1 MNSSIKIFSLILFQI
16 LIVACDSG
24 PSENEQT
31 AATDK
36 SIVAVIAPDF
46 NSESAFEKIEKQL
59 AFGYRVPN
67 SPAHKACGDWIVAS
81 LKEFGLKVT
90 EQHFDAFSY
99 KGKKLNARN
108 IIATY
113 NPEASKRIL
122 LAAHWDTREIA
133 DQDTERKD
141 QPIAGANDAASGVA
155 ILLQLAEEISKAGTK
170 PNIGIDYI
178 FFDAEDGG
186 KPESFTGNALNDYG
200 GYLMG
205 SEYWSKNPH
214 IENYSAFY
222 GILFDMVG
230 AKGATF
236 LKEDASMQIAPSV
249 VNKIWGVA
257 ASKGFDTYFI
267 NQKGAGI
274 TDDHLPVIIN
284 RKIPMIDIIDQKISG
299 NQTFFDHW
307 HTHQD
312 TIESID
318 KNTLEAVGE
327 TIIQT
332 LYQENGTL

>member
-1 MNSSIKIFSLILFQI
+1 MKSSIKIFGLILFQM
-16 LIVACDSG
+16 LTVACDSG
-24 PSENEQT
+24 TSENGQST
-31 AATDK
+31 ANDK
-36 SIVAVIAPDF
+36 VAVVAPDF
-46 NSESAFEKIEKQL
+46 NSESAFIKIEKQL
-59 AFGYRVPN
+59 SFGYRVPN
-67 SPAHKACGDWIVAS
+67 SPAHIACGDWIVAS
-81 LKEFGLKVT
+81 LKELGLEVT
-90 EQHFDAFSY
+90 EQHFDAFSF
-99 KGKKLNARN
+99 KGKKLKARN

-113 NPEASKRIL
+113 NTAASKRIL

-155 ILLQLAEEISKAGTK
+155 ILLQLAEEISKASSK

-186 KPESFTGNALNDYG
+186 KPDSFSGNALNEYG

-249 VNKIWGVA
+249 VNKIWGIA
-257 ASKGFDTYFI
+257 ATKGFDTFFI
-267 NQKGAGI
+267 NKKGAGI

-307 HTHQD
+307 HTHKD
-312 TIESID
+312 AIESID
-318 KNTLEAVGE
+318 VNTLEAVGE
-327 TIIQT
+327 TIIQA